1 MKIFDF
7 LKYDEDLTLQ
17 KKTVVILRW
26 IALIG
31 QLFTIYIVH
40 FFLDL
45 NLPIILC
52 SITIFCGGLTNIFI
66 QFSFKKNQLS
76 NIEST
81 ILLFYDVIQ
90 LAVLI
95 YLTGGVTNP
104 FVIFLVVPAIVSS
117 TLLNLTSTFFLS
129 FITIIALLLLTFNCF
144 PLPSQGN
151 IHFHVPDYYLYSIPT
166 ALIIV
171 LVFLNYFGFRFGH
184 EARKRS
190 EALNRLESV
199 LAKEQE
205 LDSIG
210 HQAAAAAH
218 SLGTPLSTI
227 TVIAKELKKEF
238 SKNPKYA
245 DDIEIILTEVKR
257 CGNILKKLSKREIVD
272 DVYVSNIALEDLLF
286 EIKNS
291 FEESSKKNI
300 ELYLNKKNKKTPIKR
315 SPELTYGIRNFVG
328 NAVKFSKNKVSINLI
343 NEKDEIKIKIV
354 DDGPGFPDDVFKIIG
369 EPYIASKSKKFKT
382 KAGLGLGTFIGKTLL
397 ERKKANIEF
406 TNTENGGAT
415 VEITWKPSDLVSK
428 VN

>member
-1 MKIFDF
+1 MKLTNF

-31 QLFTIYIVH
+31 QLITIYVVH
-40 FFLDL
+40 FFLEL

-66 QFSFKKNQLS
+66 QFTFKKNQLS

-129 FITIIALLLLTFNCF
+129 FITIITLVLLTFNYF
-144 PLPSQGN
+144 PLPSEGN

-166 ALIIV
+166 SLIIV
-171 LVFLNYFGFRFGH
+171 LIFLNYFGFRFGH

-227 TVIAKELKKEF
+227 TVIAKELKKEI
-238 SKNPKYA
+238 KNNPKYSE
-245 DDIEIILTEVKR
+245 DVDMILSEVKR
-257 CGNILKKLSKREIVD
+257 CGDILKKLSRREIVD
-272 DVYVSNIALEDLLF
+272 DIYVSNIALEDLLF

-291 FEESSKKNI
+291 FEEISEKKI
-300 ELYLNKKNKKTPIKR
+300 ELYFDKKNKKTPIKR

-328 NAVKFSKNKVSINLI
+328 NAVKFSKKNVFINLI
-343 NEKDEIKIKIV
+343 NNKDEIKIKIT
-354 DDGPGFPDDVFKIIG
+354 DDGPGFPNDVFQIIG
-369 EPYIASKSKKFKT
+369 EPYIASKIKKFKN
-382 KAGLGLGTFIGKTLL
+382 KSGLGLGTFIGKTLL
-397 ERKKANIEF
+397 ERKKAIIEF
-406 TNTENGGAT
+406 SNLEKGGAS
-415 VEITWKPSDLVSK
+415 VEISWKYDDIISTK
-428 VN
+428 

>member
-1 MKIFDF
+1 MKLSNF

-31 QLFTIYIVH
+31 QLITIYVVH
-40 FFLDL
+40 FLLEL

-66 QFSFKKNQLS
+66 QFTFKKNQLS

-129 FITIIALLLLTFNCF
+129 FITIITLVLLTFNYF
-144 PLPSQGN
+144 PLPSEGN

-166 ALIIV
+166 SLIIV
-171 LVFLNYFGFRFGH
+171 LIFLNYFGFRFGH

-190 EALNRLESV
+190 EALNKLESV

-227 TVIAKELKKEF
+227 TVIAKELKKEI
-238 SKNPKYA
+238 KNNPKYSE
-245 DDIEIILTEVKR
+245 DVDTILSEVKR
-257 CGNILKKLSKREIVD
+257 CGDILKKLSRREIVD
-272 DVYVSNIALEDLLF
+272 DIYVSNIALEDLLF

-291 FEESSKKNI
+291 FEEISEKKI
-300 ELYLNKKNKKTPIKR
+300 ELYFDKKNKKTPIKR

-328 NAVKFSKNKVSINLI
+328 NAVKFSKKNVFINLI
-343 NEKDEIKIKIV
+343 NNKDKIKIKIT
-354 DDGPGFPDDVFKIIG
+354 DDGPGFPNDVFQIIG
-369 EPYIASKSKKFKT
+369 EPYIASKTKKFKN
-382 KAGLGLGTFIGKTLL
+382 KSGLGLGTFIGKTLL
-397 ERKKANIEF
+397 ERKKAIIEF
-406 TNTENGGAT
+406 SNLEKGGAS
-415 VEITWKPSDLVSK
+415 VEISWKYDDLVSTK
-428 VN
+428 

>member
-1 MKIFDF
+1 MKLSNF

-31 QLFTIYIVH
+31 QLITIYVVH
-40 FFLDL
+40 FLLEL

-66 QFSFKKNQLS
+66 QFTFKKNQLS

-129 FITIIALLLLTFNCF
+129 FITIITLVLLTFNYF
-144 PLPSQGN
+144 PLPSEGN

-166 ALIIV
+166 SLIIV
-171 LVFLNYFGFRFGH
+171 LIFLNYFGFRFGH

-227 TVIAKELKKEF
+227 TVIAKELKKEI
-238 SKNPKYA
+238 KNNPKYSE
-245 DDIEIILTEVKR
+245 DIDTILSEVKR
-257 CGNILKKLSKREIVD
+257 CGDILKKLSRREIVD
-272 DVYVSNIALEDLLF
+272 DIYVSNVSLEDLLF

-291 FEESSKKNI
+291 FEEISEKKI
-300 ELYLNKKNKKTPIKR
+300 ELYFDKKNERTPIKR

-328 NAVKFSKNKVSINLI
+328 NAVKFSKKNIYINLI
-343 NEKDEIKIKIV
+343 NNEDEIKIKIT
-354 DDGPGFPDDVFKIIG
+354 DDGPGFPNDVFQIIG
-369 EPYIASKSKKFKT
+369 EPYISSKTKKFRNKS
-382 KAGLGLGTFIGKTLL
+382 GLGLGTFIGKTLL
-397 ERKKANIEF
+397 ER
-406 TNTENGGAT
+406 
-415 VEITWKPSDLVSK
+415 
-428 VN
+428 